1 VFFWLAMQRILAAV
15 LAFVLASAAV
25 GRPGRDEVV
34 VLAAASLSDALTEI
48 ARDYQRSTGT
58 TVRFSF
64 AASSTLARQIGEG
77 VGADLFCSADE
88 AKLDG
93 LQQRGLI
100 VPGTRVPLLSN
111 TLVMVTAAN
120 SSLTDIR
127 AAERI
132 AIAEPDS
139 VPAGIYAKEYL
150 RKQGLWVEIAPRLV
164 YTDNVRGALA
174 AVESGDADAAFV
186 YRTDAMASRRVR
198 VVFEAAGPRIVY
210 PCAVLKDGSQ
220 QEAAKSFLGH
230 LRTPRVGSVFARR
243 GFIVLK

>member
-1 VFFWLAMQRILAAV
+1 MQRILAAV

-25 GRPGRDEVV
+25 GRPGREELV

-48 ARDYQRSTGT
+48 ARDYERTTGR

-88 AKLDG
+88 AKMDG

-100 VPGTRVPLLSN
+100 VAGTRVPLLSN
-111 TLVMVTAAN
+111 TLVMVKAAN
-120 SSLTDIR
+120 SPLTDIR
-127 AAERI
+127 TAERI

-150 RKQGLWVEIAPRLV
+150 QRQGLWGAIAPRLV

-186 YRTDAMASRRVR
+186 YRTDALASRRVR
-198 VVFEAAGPRIVY
+198 IVFEARGPRIVY
-210 PCAVLKDGSQ
+210 PCAVLKDGSP
-220 QEAAKSFLGH
+220 QESARSFLAH
-230 LRTPRVGSVFARR
+230 LRTPGAGAVFARH